1 MPVALPATFTLTQ
14 ALGAQELAQQ
24 GVLITRL
31 SAIEEA
37 ASMDTLCTDKTGTI
51 TENRLHVGR
60 VIAYPPATEA
70 EALRLG
76 ALASDAAS
84 QDPLDTAILAAAAAT
99 PTSTRIALGRAAP
112 AEAHVVRFIPF
123 DPTTKRTEAL
133 VEQAGTVMDV
143 IKGAL
148 QVVAGLTA
156 TREYPTLAHDVAA
169 LADSGYRV
177 LAVASGPPD
186 HLSLAGLI
194 GLADPPRPDSARLV
208 AELRALGVR
217 TFMLTGDSIETARA
231 VAQAIGIGAR
241 ISDAATLRTTLQARQ
256 NQAPQGDGAARDA
269 VDAVDAVAGIFPDDK
284 FHLVQMLQR
293 AGHVAGMTGDGVNDA
308 PALKQAEVGIAV
320 SNATDVAKAAASIVL
335 TAPGLLNVLTAV
347 DASRRIYQRMHT
359 YTLNK
364 IIKTIQVATFLVG
377 AFLLTQHFVITPD
390 LIVLLLFANDFVTMS
405 IATDPVTP
413 SPMPERWHVRPLF
426 AMSVILAVVLVIE
439 SGLVLWL
446 ARGGPLQLTSAQTS
460 TAIFLML
467 VFSGQATIYVVRERR
482 AFWRSMP
489 SRLMLVATA
498 ADVVAVSALAIFGA
512 LMAPVSGV
520 IVLLVLGVAV
530 FFMLALDVLKLAL
543 YRMIR
548 SSD

>member
-293 AGHVAGMTGDGVNDA
+293 AGHVVGMTGDGVNDA

-498 ADVVAVSALAIFGA
+498 ADVVAVAALAIFGA